1 MLAKTF
7 KGLEEVLAKEL
18 IELGAN
24 DVQLERRA
32 VSFKGDLAL
41 LYRANLWLRT
51 AIRILVPIC
60 VQTRKPKG
68 KKNDAPEDWLYQTV
82 KAINWSQFMN
92 VDSTFAIDATVYSE
106 TFRNSRFVTY
116 RVKDA
121 VADYWQEK
129 MNKRP
134 NVDITNPDIRI
145 NVHIAA
151 EQLTVSLDSSGESL
165 HKRGYRVATTEAP
178 INEALAAGML
188 LLAGWNGQS
197 DFYDPM
203 CGSGTLPI
211 EAALIATNTPPGIF
225 RKQFAFEKW
234 NNFDADLWSDIYN
247 DDSLER
253 PFEYHIYGSD
263 ASFYAVQQ
271 AAKNVKSAGMDK
283 YITLRQIRMEEI
295 KWSNDAING
304 QMVNDKMVNALVMLN
319 PPYGERLA
327 SNKDMELLYGAI
339 GTALKHHFTGAT
351 AWIISSN
358 DAAMKCIGLK
368 PSKKYRL
375 LNGELDCQFNRYD
388 LFAGKRNDQIKE

>member
-304 QMVNDKMVNALVMLN
+304 QMVNVK
-319 PPYGERLA
+319 
-327 SNKDMELLYGAI
+327 
-339 GTALKHHFTGAT
+339 
-351 AWIISSN
+351 
-358 DAAMKCIGLK
+358 
-368 PSKKYRL
+368 
-375 LNGELDCQFNRYD
+375 
-388 LFAGKRNDQIKE
+388 